1 MVEFKS
7 ANLNTGNVLKITEG
21 DTSSV
26 SCDIYYYKIL
36 SIEGKFVYRYKN
48 VQNIMVKFY
57 DLHQDPRI
65 IFVNGEY
72 NFVLT

>member
-26 SCDIYYYKIL
+26 SCDIYYYKIFTISL
-36 SIEGKFVYRYKN
+36 MSDIKDIQSKLG
-48 VQNIMVKFY
+48 
-57 DLHQDPRI
+57 L
-65 IFVNGEY
+65 
-72 NFVLT
+72 

>member
-36 SIEGKFVYRYKN
+36 SIEGISIQECAKYYGK
-48 VQNIMVKFY
+48 I
-57 DLHQDPRI
+57 L
-65 IFVNGEY
+65 
-72 NFVLT
+72 

>member
-1 MVEFKS
+1 MLEFKS

-26 SCDIYYYKIL
+26 SYGIYYYKYQSL
-36 SIEGKFVYRYKN
+36 EERLYEN
-48 VQNIMVKFY
+48 VQNIMVIFY